1 MSIDFFMNPK
11 PILML
16 VGLVLTFSGLV
27 WLLQGIRILPATFM
41 LGSQFRAATGFLT
54 MIVGLLILMG
64 SMRLDHQ
71 KKQ

>member
-1 MSIDFFMNPK
+1 MDFFMTLK

-16 VGLVLTFSGLV
+16 VGLVLTFFGLV

-41 LGSQFRAATGFLT
+41 AGSQFWAATGFLT

-64 SMRLDHQ
+64 SMRLRQ
-71 KKQ
+71 RKQ

>member
-1 MSIDFFMNPK
+1 MNPK

-16 VGLVLTFSGLV
+16 VGLVLVFFGLV
-27 WLLQGIRILPATFM
+27 WLLQGIRILSATFM
-41 LGSQFRAATGFLT
+41 AGSQFWAATGFLT

-64 SMRLDHQ
+64 SMRFHQ